1 MPETP
6 RKKRTPLTSDVDGEM
21 LIIPPRK
28 DMTYSLP
35 VGRHLLSARRREIF
49 VHASRLFVE
58 QGYDATSM
66 SDIASAVKI
75 TKAGLY
81 HFVASKEDLLFTI
94 INWGMDELY
103 EEVVDPARA
112 TEDPRA
118 RLKLIIRNHLS
129 NIGRVASPYGNPVTR
144 LVDEASALSPDRRRA
159 VEDRKRGYFELIR
172 NTLVELRDRGELTD
186 GIDPTVAAHS
196 IIGAIMW
203 MARWRRPRG
212 RLSLDEVIEQITAL
226 ALQGVLAPGPA
237 R

>member
-1 MPETP
+1 MAGPER
-6 RKKRTPLTSDVDGEM
+6 RKKPRLTGDVDGEAR
-21 LIIPPRK
+21 IIPPTR

-35 VGRHLLSARRREIF
+35 SGRHLASARRREIY

-66 SDIASAVKI
+66 SDIARAVKI

-81 HFVASKEDLLFTI
+81 HFVESKEDLLFTI

-112 TEDPRA
+112 VEDPRE
-118 RLKLIIRNHLS
+118 RLRLIIRNHLS

-144 LVDEASALSPDRRRA
+144 VVDEASALGPERRRA

-172 NTLVELRDRGELTD
+172 NTLVQLRDRGELAD

-226 ALQGVLAPGPA
+226 TLQGVLAAGVA
-237 R
+237 D

>member
-1 MPETP
+1 VSEKQRKP
-6 RKKRTPLTSDVDGEM
+6 RLTGDVDGETR
-21 LIIPPRK
+21 IIPQPK
-28 DMTYSLP
+28 DMTYSMP
-35 VGRHLLSARRREIF
+35 PGRHLASPRRREIY

-66 SDIASAVKI
+66 SDIARAVKI

-81 HFVASKEDLLFTI
+81 HFVESKEDLLFTI

-103 EEVVDPARA
+103 DEVVDPARA
-112 TEDPRA
+112 VEDPLE

-144 LVDEASALSPDRRRA
+144 VVDEASALSPERRRA

-172 NTLVELRDRGELTD
+172 NTLVQLKEGGRLAPEA
-186 GIDPTVAAHS
+186 DPTVAAHS

-203 MARWRRPRG
+203 MARWRRPQG
-212 RLSLDEVIEQITAL
+212 RLSLDQVIEQITAL
-226 ALQGVLAPGPA
+226 ALDGVLTRDGAA
-237 R
+237 